1 MINEVNQKGESPQD
15 SYLKTKKKG
24 NVTVNPKKED
34 LMSELYT
41 KNLKNALAEIKQ
53 QAKQSIKE
61 APSAVPATTDTAKT
75 AKKTDKKSKADPN
88 AAKGD
93 VEPSTPC
100 EEVDDTQAK
109 KDIAERM
116 RQRLLQLTQEHDSK
130 YLSKQSYTQLYLIFG
145 TMINFLMPIA
155 ISIINKAIDKIPED
169 LDSVIKD
176 FVIKILKKA
185 AAKTDNKL
193 GDELVA
199 AVQKALLESQ
209 CL

>member
-1 MINEVNQKGESPQD
+1 MINEVNQNGKSAQD

-61 APSAVPATTDTAKT
+61 AIPATT
-75 AKKTDKKSKADPN
+75 TDGTKEVYKKKS
-88 AAKGD
+88 AATKNTGD
-93 VEPSTPC
+93 VKPETPTAC
-100 EEVDDTQAK
+100 EEIDDTQAK

-130 YLSKQSYTQLYLIFG
+130 YLSK
-145 TMINFLMPIA
+145 
-155 ISIINKAIDKIPED
+155 
-169 LDSVIKD
+169 
-176 FVIKILKKA
+176 
-185 AAKTDNKL
+185 
-193 GDELVA
+193 
-199 AVQKALLESQ
+199 
-209 CL
+209 

>member
-1 MINEVNQKGESPQD
+1 MINEVNQNGKSAQD

-61 APSAVPATTDTAKT
+61 APPATTDTKTT

-116 RQRLLQLTQEHDSK
+116 RQRLLQLTQEHDEK
-130 YLSKQSYTQLYLIFG
+130 Y
-145 TMINFLMPIA
+145 MIDIA
-155 ISIINKAIDKIPED
+155 DPK
-169 LDSVIKD
+169 
-176 FVIKILKKA
+176 
-185 AAKTDNKL
+185 
-193 GDELVA
+193 
-199 AVQKALLESQ
+199 
-209 CL
+209 

>member
-1 MINEVNQKGESPQD
+1 MINEVNQNGKSAQD

-24 NVTVNPKKED
+24 NITVNPSKED

-41 KNLKNALAEIKQ
+41 KNLKNALAEIQQ

-61 APSAVPATTDTAKT
+61 SPTVPSTTDTKTT
-75 AKKTDKKSKADPN
+75 AKKTTKKSAADPN

-116 RQRLLQLTQEHDSK
+116 RQRLLQLTQEHDEK
-130 YLSKQSYTQLYLIFG
+130 Y
-145 TMINFLMPIA
+145 MIDIA
-155 ISIINKAIDKIPED
+155 DPK
-169 LDSVIKD
+169 
-176 FVIKILKKA
+176 
-185 AAKTDNKL
+185 
-193 GDELVA
+193 
-199 AVQKALLESQ
+199 
-209 CL
+209 